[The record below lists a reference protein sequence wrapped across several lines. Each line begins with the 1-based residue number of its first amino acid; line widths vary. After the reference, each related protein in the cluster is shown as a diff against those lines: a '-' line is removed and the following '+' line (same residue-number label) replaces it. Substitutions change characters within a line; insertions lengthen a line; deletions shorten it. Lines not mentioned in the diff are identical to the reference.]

1 MARKFP
7 HLKPDTAFPHLDTV
21 NPYDIDINFDYGRYD
36 YAASIKL
43 CNVPWPQDYRH
54 TVDWHG
60 EEDRDAWFDAL
71 DGRVIELD
79 NGFAHVQTD
88 RIRVDVPLDVALTY
102 NYVYMRVPQLTR
114 DEPIE
119 HEATPAIRTICAFV
133 TNCDYLSP
141 STTEIWLSVDV
152 WSTYLPHLET
162 PSLMLARGHAPMWA
176 TSARDF
182 LKDPINNC
190 ANLLTPDVNY
200 GADAGVTRGG
210 EFLPLDTGPL
220 CYVLAMNI
228 PYSLLKD
235 VGLAT
240 GATSSRPTYYDVEG
254 HRDGHQVGV
263 SGFEWAPL
271 GRDYSSLQIPSGPT
285 RADGST
291 PTGLWYYAI
300 HATDVAGGAMSKF
313 LNDCPVILKA
323 CQACYV
329 VPENLVRL
337 GSALQV
343 AGVSMFPVY
352 SRGGLQ
358 KVGDLKVTS
367 DLFGYP
373 KRYADIAKLYTAPY
387 AHLEVSDDIGNAVEV
402 MVEDVA
408 GGAVRAAQMLDIA
421 WPALTWDVVLENVAS
436 KAPNVAYKWREL
448 DGSSS
453 DRTLPGADFRAHLIS
468 FGIPTYALYLS
479 ARVDYAMSQARDAD
493 IARES
498 AIVSYQSAMRSANT
512 AKENANASNSTAETN
527 TGASADTSVANT
539 ARSGAT
545 ATANVNRTGTANTT
559 NAQTNYDASMQVS
572 SKNNVASSSISD
584 EALNKASRDHVAYLA
599 YENTTF
605 TVDQTVGAISSVT
618 SMMSAAVSG
627 DIAGAVQAGVGGVT
641 TMVADAVVRDAALA
655 QASSSFVSASTY
667 TGNCTTAG
675 NQARAETTRI
685 SAVAAQTNVQ
695 VNVAAANA
703 NAAASQ
709 ATGNANASASAATS
723 KANAARTRSTGD
735 SNASYT
741 RGSAEKNAK
750 AALELAQDRY
760 SAQVGHARVAEA
772 IQRGA
777 YSGDMSYDVWQA
789 RGLHL
794 RAVTQSDAA
803 IARAGDAFIRYGYAY
818 DGLWTVDSWTCGRRY
833 CHWQSTDVNVKWG
846 ALNPT
851 AASSFESMLA
861 AGVTVWERPEDI
873 GRYAS

>member
-7 HLKPDTAFPHLDTV
+7 HLKPDTAFPHLNTV
-21 NPYDIDINFDYGRYD
+21 RPYDIDTGMDYGRYD
-36 YAASIKL
+36 YTSLIKL

-71 DGRVIELD
+71 DGRVIELE
-79 NGFAHVQTD
+79 NGFTHVQTE
-88 RIRVDVPLDVALTY
+88 RIRVDVPLDVCLTY

-114 DEPIE
+114 DEAIE
-119 HEATPAIRTICAFV
+119 RETTPAIRTICAFIS
-133 TNCDYLSP
+133 NCDYLSP
-141 STTEIWLSVDV
+141 STTEVWLSVDV
-152 WSTYLPHLET
+152 WTTYLPHLET
-162 PSLMLARGHAPMWA
+162 PSMMLARGHAPMWA
-176 TSARDF
+176 TSARDY

-190 ANLLTPDVNY
+190 SDLLTPDVNY

-228 PYSLLKD
+228 PYELMST
-235 VGLAT
+235 VGT
-240 GATSSRPTYYDVEG
+240 ATSASSSGPTYYDLET
-254 HRDGHQVGV
+254 RDGHQVGV
-263 SGFEWAPL
+263 SGYRWAPL
-271 GRDYSSLQIPSGPT
+271 GRDYSNLQIPSGPT

-313 LNDCPVILKA
+313 LDDCPVILKA

-337 GSALQV
+337 GSALRV
-343 AGVSMFPVY
+343 AGVDMFPVY

-358 KVGDLKVTS
+358 KVGDLEVTA

-373 KRYADIAKLYTAPY
+373 ERYADIAKLYTAPY
-387 AHLEVSDDIGNAVEV
+387 AHLEVSDDMGNAVEV

-448 DGSSS
+448 DGTLS
-453 DRTLPGADFRAHLIS
+453 DKALPGADFRSNLMS
-468 FGIPTYALYLS
+468 FGVPTYALYLS
-479 ARVDYAMSQARDAD
+479 ARVDYAMSQARDAE

-498 AIVSYQSAMRSANT
+498 AIVSYQSTMRSANT

-545 ATANVNRTGTANTT
+545 ATANVNRSSAASQTNTATSNAMTTTLNDTNTDAAIKISNEGQYKSSRDY
-559 NAQTNYDASMQVS
+559 NAQVDLQQITFAAQESAAAIATVTNT
-572 SKNNVASSSISD
+572 I
-584 EALNKASRDHVAYLA
+584 
-599 YENTTF
+599 
-605 TVDQTVGAISSVT
+605 
-618 SMMSAAVSG
+618 SAAVSG
-627 DIAGAVQAGVGGVT
+627 DIAGAVSAGIGGAVSICT
-641 TMVADAVVRDAALA
+641 DAVVQSAALD
-655 QASSSFVSASTY
+655 QAAAAFDSAKTY
-667 TGNCTTAG
+667 VANTTVWSNAMLDA
-675 NQARAETTRI
+675 NVVTKTRTATSI
-685 SAVAAQTNVQ
+685 TDVNAAT
-695 VNVAAANA
+695 ANA
-703 NAAASQ
+703 NAAATQ
-709 ATGNANASASAATS
+709 ATGNANAGASAATS
-723 KANAARTRSTGD
+723 KANAARSRSTGD
-735 SNASYT
+735 SNAGYT
-741 RGSAEKNAK
+741 RTSAERNAK

-760 SAQVGHARVAEA
+760 DAQVGHARVAEA
-772 IQRGA
+772 VQRGA
-777 YSGDMSYDVWQA
+777 YSGDTSYDVWQA

-818 DGLWTVDSWTCGRRY
+818 DGFWTIDSWTCGRRY
-833 CHWQSTDVNVKWG
+833 CHWQSTDANVKWG
-846 ALNPT
+846 TLNPST
-851 AASSFESMLA
+851 VSSFESMLA
-861 AGVTVWERPEDI
+861 AGVTVWARPEDI
-873 GRYAS
+873 GRYVA